1 MFRVEEM
8 CRVFEVS
15 RSGYYRWLKWGP
27 SPREL
32 SNRKLDAMIRT
43 IYDDTKGR
51 YGSPKITPCLH
62 TQPFP
67 VTPRVQ
73 CALQPT
79 CSRRPL
85 QTSSVKVTREFR
97 AVSERAYPYPLHP

>member
-15 RSGYYRWLKWGP
+15 RSGYYRWLKRSP

-32 SNRKLDAMIRT
+32 SNRKLDAMICT

-51 YGSPKITPCLH
+51 YGSPKITRELRETGH
-62 TQPFP
+62 RMGKN
-67 VTPRVQ
+67 RV
-73 CALQPT
+73 AR
-79 CSRRPL
+79 CSGRL
-85 QTSSVKVTREFR
+85 GAEQFAES
-97 AVSERAYPYPLHP
+97 